1 MSNRIGTCISFTLFG
16 ESHGAEIGML
26 ADGLPA
32 GIPIN
37 EEFIQKQLGRRRP
50 CGAISTARVEADE
63 YRIVSGVF
71 NGYTTGAPLCLL
83 IPNGDTNSK
92 CYEGLTYHP
101 RPGHAD
107 YTALVK
113 YGGYSDY
120 RGGGHFSGRLTAALT
135 AMGAI
140 IQCALKAKGIE
151 IGAHISSVGDIKDKS
166 FSPTAEELALA
177 KEGFPVIDKSAGEKM
192 KAYMAEAA
200 AEGDSVGGIIELA
213 VSGMPAGVGEPWFD
227 GVENALARA
236 MFGVPAVKGIEF
248 GAGFGFGA
256 LKGSEA
262 NDAFTAKQG
271 RVMTKTNNNGGIN
284 GGITNGMPLVYR
296 VAIKPT
302 PSIFKPQETLNLRT
316 GEEETLQIQGRHD
329 PAIIH
334 RAVPV
339 TESVSALVLA
349 DLLAQQYGR
358 SWLVPDKEGRK

>member
-1 MSNRIGTCISFTLFG
+1 MSNRIGNCISFTLFG

-32 GIPIN
+32 GIPIDDA
-37 EEFIQKQLGRRRP
+37 FIQKQLYRRRP
-50 CGAISTARVEADE
+50 SGKISTARVDTDE

-83 IPNGDTNSK
+83 IPNSNTNSK
-92 CYEGLTYHP
+92 DYEGLIYHP

-140 IQCALKAKGIE
+140 VQSALKAKGIE
-151 IGAHISSVGDIKDKS
+151 IGAHISAIGNIKDKS
-166 FSPTAEELALA
+166 FTPTAEELALT
-177 KEGFPVIDKSAGEKM
+177 KEGFPVIDSDVGEEM
-192 KAYMAEAA
+192 KAYIAEVA
-200 AEGDSVGGIIELA
+200 AEGDSVGGVIELA
-213 VSGMPAGVGEPWFD
+213 VLGVPAGVGEPWFD
-227 GVENALARA
+227 GAENAIARG
-236 MFGVPAVKGIEF
+236 MFGIPAVKGIEF
-248 GAGFGFGA
+248 GAGFGFGV

-262 NDAFTAKQG
+262 KDAFDMQQG

-296 VAIKPT
+296 VAVKPT
-302 PSIFKPQETLNLRT
+302 PSIYKRQETLNLRT
-316 GEEETLQIQGRHD
+316 EKEETLQIQGRHD

-339 TESVSALVLA
+339 TEGVSALVLA
-349 DLLAQQYGR
+349 DLLAQQYGT
-358 SWLVPDKEGRK
+358 SWLVPEKENRV